1 MLILNKKANLSNQD
15 AEHWISLSDLMTA
28 LMMLFLLVS
37 IVYMIKVQDS
47 VDIPRIF
54 KAEQQQL
61 YAQMSNQFKDKLNKW
76 GAVLNPDLTVRFN
89 NEDIQFATG
98 SSQLRPEFKNAL
110 DEFFPSYIKILMQDE
125 YRDNIKEIRIE
136 GHTSSFWI
144 DGMSDNDAYI
154 KNMELSQYRA
164 QETLI
169 YLLKHPGLS
178 LKEKNWL
185 KQKFRAIG
193 FSSSQ
198 LLNAKGNI
206 AVNKEDEDRTQ
217 SQRVEFRV
225 VTNTEDKVR
234 AIATKE

>member
-1 MLILNKKANLSNQD
+1 MLILKNKANQSNQE

-28 LMMLFLLVS
+28 LMMLFLLIS

-61 YAQMSNQFKDKLNKW
+61 YAQMSGQFKDRLNKW

-110 DEFFPSYIKILMQDE
+110 DEFFPAYIRILMQDE

-144 DGMSDNDAYI
+144 EGMSEDDAYI

-169 YLLKHPGLS
+169 YLLKHPKLNFE
-178 LKEKNWL
+178 EKHWL

-198 LLNAKGNI
+198 LLNAKGHSI
-206 AVNKEDEDRTQ
+206 ANKEEEDKSQ

-234 AIATKE
+234 AIAIKE

>member
-1 MLILNKKANLSNQD
+1 MYILNNKSHESSQE

-28 LMMLFLLVS
+28 LMMLFLLISV
-37 IVYMIKVQDS
+37 IYMIKVQDS

-61 YAQMSNQFKDKLNKW
+61 YAQMNGQFKDRLHKW

-89 NEDIQFATG
+89 NEDIQFSTG

-125 YRDNIKEIRIE
+125 YKDNIKEIRIE
-136 GHTSSFWI
+136 GHTSSFWAE
-144 DGMSDNDAYI
+144 GMSENDTYI
-154 KNMELSQYRA
+154 KNMELSQNRA
-164 QETLI
+164 KETLV
-169 YLLKHPGLS
+169 YLLNHPQLDS
-178 LKEKNWL
+178 NEKKWL
-185 KQKFRAIG
+185 QQKFRAIG

-198 LLNAKGNI
+198 LLNSKGVPI
-206 AVNKEDEDRTQ
+206 VNHLEEDKSQ

-234 AIATKE
+234 AIAIKE